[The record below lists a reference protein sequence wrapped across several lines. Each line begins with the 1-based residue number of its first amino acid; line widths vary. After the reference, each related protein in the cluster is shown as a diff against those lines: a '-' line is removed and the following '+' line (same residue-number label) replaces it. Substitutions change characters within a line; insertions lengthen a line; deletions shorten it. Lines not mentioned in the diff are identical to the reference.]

1 MMTWPGVSD
10 SQTAASL
17 TSADDAR
24 IQRHAARCP
33 HCREQLETERELR
46 QLFRGIWQSGPSL
59 HFNRELRKRLRA
71 ERQRQQRHRWHL
83 FVMQGYWIA
92 AAVASVIVTM
102 LIRWPSELPSV
113 PVMCSLGAVFGLAL
127 LTPLTL
133 FFKLRIGP
141 LGLILATMEQFRR

>member
-1 MMTWPGVSD
+1 MSECD
-10 SQTAASL
+10 EIREL
-17 TSADDAR
+17 TIERNPADDAR

-33 HCREQLETERELR
+33 HCREELEAERELR
-46 QLFRGIWQSGPSL
+46 QLFQGIPQFGPSL

-71 ERQRQQRHRWHL
+71 ERQRQHRHRWRL

-92 AAVASVIVTM
+92 ATVASVIVMM

-113 PVMCSLGAVFGLAL
+113 LVMRYVGAVLGVAL
-127 LTPLTL
+127 VTPLLL
-133 FFKLRIGP
+133 FLRLRIGP